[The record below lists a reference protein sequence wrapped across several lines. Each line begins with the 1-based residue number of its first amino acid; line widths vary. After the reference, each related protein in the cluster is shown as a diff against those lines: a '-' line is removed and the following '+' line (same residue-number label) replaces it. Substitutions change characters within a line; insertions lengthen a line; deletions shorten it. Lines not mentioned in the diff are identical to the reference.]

1 MIKLYIADIYDF
13 NQADYAKMYSLLDCA
28 MKQKI
33 DKKNNIKDKI
43 RSLSGWILLWR
54 GVYELYGKTDI
65 VITFNS
71 HGKPLCNLCYFNIS
85 HSGDRVV
92 CVISDREVGI
102 DIQQVRDIKPRE
114 IYKFFNSN
122 ECSYVNE
129 DKNNISKRYTE
140 VFTKKEAAVKML
152 GIALSNSCKIDVFSN
167 EFSFETKYFDDF
179 VLTICTKNVSI
190 M

>member
-1 MIKLYIADIYDF
+1 MMKLYIADIYDF
-13 NQADYAKMYSLLDCA
+13 TQADYAKMYSLLDCA
-28 MKQKI
+28 MKEKI
-33 DKKNNIKDKI
+33 DRKTSIKDKI
-43 RSLSGWILLWR
+43 RSLAGWILLWR

-71 HGKPLCNLCYFNIS
+71 QGKPLCNICYFNIS

-122 ECSYVNE
+122 ESSYVNE
-129 DKNNISKRYTE
+129 DKNNISKRYIE
-140 VFTKKEAAVKML
+140 IFTKKESAVKML
-152 GIALSNSCKIDVFSN
+152 GKNLADSSKIDVFSN
-167 EFSFETKYFDDF
+167 EFNFQTKYFDDF
-179 VLTICTKNVSI
+179 VLTICTKNISI